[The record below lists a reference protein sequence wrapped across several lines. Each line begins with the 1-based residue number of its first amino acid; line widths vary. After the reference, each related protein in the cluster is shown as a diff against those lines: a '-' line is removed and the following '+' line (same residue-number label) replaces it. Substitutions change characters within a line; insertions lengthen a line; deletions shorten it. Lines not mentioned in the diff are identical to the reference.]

1 MKTNRNDLCPCGS
14 GKKYKHCCLTK
25 VTSSSPIPSAVSVA
39 DLKHFDA
46 LFQEGRYGDLEV
58 ATYAFIQKHPE
69 DGAVWKLLSM
79 ALQMQNKDALDAF
92 NKAAELLPEN
102 AEAHANLAAALRA
115 AGKFGQA
122 IESGRRAL
130 QINPDFAEAHN
141 NLGVALQD
149 MGLLDEAILSY
160 RRAIKLK
167 PNFVEP
173 HSNLG
178 SALKEMEL
186 FDDAIASYQRALEIR
201 PNYAKVHSN
210 LGVVQQWIGQLDN
223 AVASYNKALECDPKC
238 KEAMLGISQLCMQS
252 GELESAE
259 QVLDTVLK
267 IDSGS
272 FDARF
277 LLSQINKAK
286 VGDENMVALIAADNL
301 ARNNSTS
308 MPVKQAIH
316 LHFALGKCFDD
327 THDYAQAFH
336 HFSEGCRLKR
346 DTFKHDAD
354 QVSQSF
360 DDIIRIFSK
369 ETVARLS
376 GIGNLSP
383 TPIFILGMPRSG
395 TTLTEQILSSHPEVY
410 GAGELPDLLD
420 IVLSDKT
427 NKETSYPN
435 NIATITPD
443 NLANWAEKYLARLIK
458 HAPEA
463 RHITDKMPDNF
474 LALGLIHVMFPNA
487 KIIHVN
493 RNPIDT
499 CFSCFS
505 QLFTRGQHPTY
516 DLVEL
521 GRYYVDYSRLMQH
534 WCNVLPADAFLDVHY
549 ENIVADQEK
558 EARRITDFCNLA
570 WNDACINF
578 HEYNRSVQTASLV
591 QVRQPLYS
599 SSVERWRRYEQF
611 LDPLIETLGDLASH

>member
-1 MKTNRNDLCPCGS
+1 M
-14 GKKYKHCCLTK
+14 
-25 VTSSSPIPSAVSVA
+25 
-39 DLKHFDA
+39 
-46 LFQEGRYGDLEV
+46 LFQEGRFGELEI
-58 ATYAFIQKHPE
+58 AACAFIERHPA
-69 DGAVWKLLSM
+69 DGAVWKLLSI

-92 NKAAELLPEN
+92 NKAAELLPGN
-102 AEAHANLAAALRA
+102 AEVHANLAAALRA

-122 IESGRRAL
+122 IDSGRRAL
-130 QINPDFAEAHN
+130 HINPDFAEAHN

-149 MGLLDEAILSY
+149 IGRIDEAISSY
-160 RRAIKLK
+160 RQAIKLK

-178 SALKEMEL
+178 SALKELEM

-210 LGVVQQWIGQLDN
+210 LGVVQQWVGQLDN
-223 AVASYNKALECDPKC
+223 AVASYNKALESDPQC

-252 GELESAE
+252 GDMKSAE
-259 QVLDTVLK
+259 SLLKAVLK
-267 IDSGS
+267 AVVEMDSGS
-272 FDARF
+272 LDARY
-277 LLSQINKAK
+277 LLSQINKAR
-286 VGDENMVALIAADNL
+286 VGDENMEALIAADNA
-301 ARNNSTS
+301 ARNSS
-308 MPVKQAIH
+308 APMPVKHAIH

-327 THDYAQAFH
+327 THDYTQAFH
-336 HFSEGCRLKR
+336 HFSEGCKLKR
-346 DTFKHDAD
+346 ATFKHDAD
-354 QVSQSF
+354 QISRRF
-360 DDIIRIFSK
+360 DDIIRVFSK
-369 ETVARLS
+369 ETVARLR
-376 GIGNLSP
+376 GVGNLSH

-410 GAGELPDLLD
+410 GAGELPDMLD
-420 IVLSDKT
+420 IVLGDQT

-435 NIATITPD
+435 NIATLTPD
-443 NLANWAEKYLARLIK
+443 IFESWADKYLARLMR

-521 GRYYVDYSRLMQH
+521 GRYYVDYARLMQH
-534 WCNVLPADAFLDVHY
+534 WRDVLPAGAFLDVHY

-570 WNDACINF
+570 WNEACVNF

-611 LDPLIETLGDLASH
+611 LGPLIGTLGDLASH